1 MIEKL
6 RLKNFRSHQDTTLEF
21 HYGVN
26 VIRGLSLSGKSNII
40 RALLLLATNRPLG
53 FKYHSNFT
61 SDPNTEVEV
70 KVENGPSIL
79 FKKNNDGASYVVEGC
94 PDPFR
99 GFGAAVPEPVK
110 DALNLTDVNVQ
121 VQMDQTF
128 LICSSPSEVARAI
141 NQITRMEDIDNW
153 TGYLTAKINDAN
165 RHKRDYEKRADDART
180 ELRKYEKL
188 GVVETLVSEMEQ
200 VESSIAD
207 CALKFRDIAL
217 LLGEYKV
224 LTQKIK
230 AQQHAVRKERL
241 VNYALSVQR
250 EIATTDGKIN
260 LIDDLSELQVK
271 ISRLQYLLEKESL
284 LNLASEQM
292 QSFNDTKANG
302 KSLSDLLRTVR
313 DFNRS
318 KKVHEDN
325 LKKVREELDTYLSTE
340 LKGTCPVCSN
350 AIEGDIDLGIFL

>member
-1 MIEKL
+1 
-6 RLKNFRSHQDTTLEF
+6 
-21 HYGVN
+21 
-26 VIRGLSLSGKSNII
+26 
-40 RALLLLATNRPLG
+40 
-53 FKYHSNFT
+53 
-61 SDPNTEVEV
+61 
-70 KVENGPSIL
+70 
-79 FKKNNDGASYVVEGC
+79 
-94 PDPFR
+94 
-99 GFGAAVPEPVK
+99 
-110 DALNLTDVNVQ
+110 
-121 VQMDQTF
+121 
-128 LICSSPSEVARAI
+128 
-141 NQITRMEDIDNW
+141 
-153 TGYLTAKINDAN
+153 
-165 RHKRDYEKRADDART
+165 
-180 ELRKYEKL
+180 
-188 GVVETLVSEMEQ
+188 
-200 VESSIAD
+200 
-207 CALKFRDIAL
+207 
-217 LLGEYKV
+217 V